1 MIEGLKTLLSYFR
14 DERHRREDKADAAL
28 SSIYAAANETK
39 LYIQKAQRT
48 GKSNRNKEEELSR
61 LWTAAAVP
69 IRHFDKDLA
78 DRCLVKG
85 RYWVDPASWSV
96 QQIVEFRIG
105 IDEVFAEARALL
117 QK

>member
-1 MIEGLKTLLSYFR
+1 MIEGLKTLLEYFR

-28 SSIYAAANETK
+28 AAIYAAANETK
-39 LYIQKAQRT
+39 LYIRKAQRT
-48 GKSNRNKEEELSR
+48 GRSEGKKEEELSR

-69 IRHFDKDLA
+69 IRHFDRDLA
-78 DRCLVKG
+78 DRCLMKG

-96 QQIVEFRIG
+96 EDIVRFRIG
-105 IDEVFAEARALL
+105 IDEVFEEARELL